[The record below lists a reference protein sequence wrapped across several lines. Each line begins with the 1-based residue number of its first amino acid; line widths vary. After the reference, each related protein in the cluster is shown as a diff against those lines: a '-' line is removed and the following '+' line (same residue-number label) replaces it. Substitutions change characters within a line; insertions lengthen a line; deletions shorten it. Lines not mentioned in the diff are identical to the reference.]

1 MTIFRNIGYL
11 SIAQL
16 LSSVFGFIT
25 LTILSRALGPANFGI
40 LGFGTA
46 VLGFLGIFVTLG
58 SDHYGAREI
67 ARRETDASAVTVQL
81 LILRFLL
88 AGLAYCILVIFDFIT
103 NRGALESHVLLIQG
117 LGVFVTAFTLDY
129 LFQGLRRMD
138 WIAFRQIGTA
148 SLVLISVSLFVDEPG
163 DLITATWIYI
173 LAGGL
178 LITVVFVRGVYLVG
192 PQILGFPNN
201 RWRLILIALL
211 PIAISSAMQT
221 FILNTDLV
229 MLGIMRTHEE
239 VGLYTAAVR
248 IGMLAL
254 IPAGLVAAA
263 FFPELARHAENS
275 EKRYPAAQKYTVI
288 LILLGVPLPC
298 LILIQPSHVV
308 EIVFGSAFLA
318 SANVLGLMM
327 VSSLIIHL
335 RMTLDT
341 PLIAWNFERMHM
353 KICLIGAFANVL
365 LNAALIPK
373 FGMTGAVSASLLSQ
387 VLMTFGFSW
396 IYRSHIGKL
405 QLSPV
410 LRVCLS
416 AGLSYLVTLGALY
429 NFLPSDLSPIVQF
442 LSTSTVFSI
451 CYLVFGYSL
460 VWRHFLIL
468 R

>member
-1 MTIFRNIGYL
+1 MTIFRNISYL
-11 SIAQL
+11 SVAQL

-46 VLGFLGIFVTLG
+46 VLGFLGILVTLG
-58 SDHYGAREI
+58 SDHFGAREI
-67 ARRETDASAVTVQL
+67 AQSKNDAGTVTTQL

-103 NRGALESHVLLIQG
+103 NRGVLESHVLLIQG

-148 SLVLISVSLFVDEPG
+148 TLVLICVSLMVDQPE

-173 LAGGL
+173 VSGGFVIIVIFFRGFY
-178 LITVVFVRGVYLVG
+178 LIR
-192 PQILGFPNN
+192 PQITSFPKN
-201 RWRLILIALL
+201 RWRIILIALL

-248 IGMLAL
+248 IGMLTL

-263 FFPELARHAENS
+263 LFPELAKHSENS
-275 EKRYPAAQKYTVI
+275 EKRNASVRQYTLI
-288 LILLGVPLPC
+288 LMLLGVPLPC
-298 LILIQPSHVV
+298 VILLQPNHIL

-318 SANVLGLMM
+318 SANVLSIMM
-327 VSSLIIHL
+327 ASSLIIHL
-335 RMTLDT
+335 RMILDT

-353 KICLIGAFANVL
+353 KICLIGAFTNVL

-373 FGMTGAVSASLLSQ
+373 FGITGAVSASLLSQ
-387 VLMTFGFSW
+387 MLMTVGFFR
-396 IYRSHIGKL
+396 IYRLQIGKL
-405 QLSPV
+405 QLSPI
-410 LRVCLS
+410 LRVFLS
-416 AGLSYLVTLGALY
+416 AGLSYLLTLIALY
-429 NFLPSDLSPIVQF
+429 NFLPNDLSDIVQIF
-442 LSTSTVFSI
+442 CTSTVFSL

-460 VWRHFLIL
+460 VWRHF
-468 R
+468 